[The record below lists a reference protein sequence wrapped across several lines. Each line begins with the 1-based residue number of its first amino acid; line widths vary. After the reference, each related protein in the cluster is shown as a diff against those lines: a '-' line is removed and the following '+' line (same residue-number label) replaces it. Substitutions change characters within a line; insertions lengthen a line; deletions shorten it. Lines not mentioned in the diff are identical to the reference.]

1 MNGIVFQ
8 LRKAARVVR
17 KLLFLEQLR
26 VLPRLLGLR
35 PGVGFWFAHENVK
48 LDGAWAAPGTLQSR
62 CPALGVTLMI

>member
-26 VLPRLLGLR
+26 VLVSGRESASGLRMRTLSWMALGLHQGLCRVAVR
-35 PGVGFWFAHENVK
+35 P
-48 LDGAWAAPGTLQSR
+48 LP
-62 CPALGVTLMI
+62 